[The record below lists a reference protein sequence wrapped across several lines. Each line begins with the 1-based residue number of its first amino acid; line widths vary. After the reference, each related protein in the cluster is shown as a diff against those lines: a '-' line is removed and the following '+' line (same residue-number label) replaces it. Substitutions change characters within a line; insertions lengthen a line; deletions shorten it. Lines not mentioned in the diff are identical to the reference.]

1 MQFMGCLYT
10 GETVSAEQYKIIEK
24 VHKRKVVLGLYL
36 IILSNHPDNMLEL
49 ILEKEALQ
57 TCYSNTNLKVVGIAG
72 NKKEAIG
79 LVQQIIKESL
89 CETGSADVREFLKA
103 KWEGQACR

>member
-10 GETVSAEQYKIIEK
+10 GETVSSKQYKIIEK
-24 VHKRKVVLGLYL
+24 VHKRKVVSGLYL

-57 TCYSNTNLKVVGIAG
+57 ACYLNVNLKVVGIV
-72 NKKEAIG
+72 KKTR
-79 LVQQIIKESL
+79 
-89 CETGSADVREFLKA
+89 CN
-103 KWEGQACR
+103 